1 MTMSKRFVILHNIRS
16 AHNVGSVFRTSDGA
30 GVTKLF
36 LTGYTPAPKDRF
48 GRVHTEI
55 AKTSLGAVE
64 TVLYEQADDVLALI
78 AYLKSAGVQIV
89 AVEQT
94 AHAVDY
100 HAFKALGDT
109 AFIFGN
115 EVTGIEP
122 EVLDACDVHIQIPMS
137 GTKESLNVSVCA
149 GVILFA
155 FRQ

>member
-1 MTMSKRFVILHNIRS
+1 M
-16 AHNVGSVFRTSDGA
+16 FRTSDGA
-30 GVTKLF
+30 GVAKIF

-64 TVLYEQADDVLALI
+64 TVPYKQVDDVVALI
-78 AYLKSAGVQIV
+78 ARLKNEGVQVV

-94 AHAVDY
+94 ERAVEY
-100 HAFKALGDT
+100 RAFEIQGDT

-115 EVTGIEP
+115 EVTGVET
-122 EVLDACDVHIQIPMS
+122 EVLDACDAHIEIPMS
-137 GTKESLNVSVCA
+137 GIKESLNVSVCV